1 MGLTKRERLICYVI
15 GLASPVGFF
24 VFIRLLPNGLTAS
37 DSGVLVRQIAIIA
50 IPILWL
56 IWLVRRSPLSANDLG
71 LRRIRWGDP
80 AWGLVAAFANI
91 TVGVLTAMALA
102 RWGGGEVQNKAVI
115 GSLSSRPTGL
125 IVMLVIGAAI
135 SEEVIFRAT
144 LISAIKAASGSV
156 VLAGFVSTAV
166 FALFHVSYGLAKLP
180 ITFFSSAVF
189 AILFVRCRSLPACI
203 IAHAMIDVIGLAGVL
218 MHTHA

>member
-15 GLASPVGFF
+15 GLASPVAFF
-24 VFIRLLPNGLTAS
+24 AFIRLLPNGLTAS

-50 IPILWL
+50 ISILWL

-102 RWGGGEVQNKAVI
+102 RWGFEVQNKAVI

-135 SEEVIFRAT
+135 SEEAIFRAT
-144 LISAIKAASGSV
+144 MISAIRAASGSV
-156 VLAGFVSTAV
+156 VLAVFVSTAV
-166 FALFHVSYGLAKLP
+166 FALFHISYGLAKLP
-180 ITFFSSAVF
+180 IAFFSSAVF

-203 IAHAMIDVIGLAGVL
+203 FAHAMIDFIGLAGVL
-218 MHTHA
+218 MHTNT